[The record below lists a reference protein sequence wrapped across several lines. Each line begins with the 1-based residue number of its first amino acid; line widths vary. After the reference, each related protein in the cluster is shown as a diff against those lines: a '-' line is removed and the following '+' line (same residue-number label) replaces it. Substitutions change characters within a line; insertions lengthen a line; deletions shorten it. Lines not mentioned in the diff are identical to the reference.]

1 MTITHT
7 EETKL
12 LPGTLNSNSSRA
24 EAIEQVTATLA
35 GSKVLYTLILHYEYG
50 KGNLQNVNLIGDSLK
65 FDTDTLGTI
74 EVGYD
79 INEFSVCA
87 ALDFTGEYRMTVQFK
102 IDVDNQVLAI
112 TGEERYE

>member
-12 LPGTLNSNSSRA
+12 LPGILNSAFSRA
-24 EAIEQVTATLA
+24 EAIEQVMATLA

-50 KGNLQNVNLIGDSLK
+50 KGNLQNVNLIGNSLQ
-65 FDTDTLGTI
+65 FETDTSGTI
-74 EVGYD
+74 QVGYD

-87 ALDFTGEYRMTVQFK
+87 ALDFTGEYQMTVQFK
-102 IDVDNQVLAI
+102 IDVDNQALTL

>member
-12 LPGTLNSNSSRA
+12 LAGPLNTDFSTA
-24 EAIEQVTATLA
+24 LAMEVLMATLA
-35 GSKVLYTLILHYEYG
+35 GSKVMYTLILHYEYG

-65 FDTDTLGTI
+65 FETDTLGTI

-87 ALDFTGEYRMTVQFK
+87 ALDFTGEYRMTVKFK
-102 IDVDNQVLAI
+102 IDIDNKLLI
-112 TGEERYE
+112 LTGEERYE